1 MRMGHER
8 NCVAVLFFWNVVIY
22 IDLFY
27 HLVRWTDKD
36 EEEGGDSDDEKEDSD
51 SSGETDDGELE
62 EIFEL
67 F

>member
-1 MRMGHER
+1 MALE
-8 NCVAVLFFWNVVIY
+8 
-22 IDLFY
+22 
-27 HLVRWTDKD
+27 D
-36 EEEGGDSDDEKEDSD
+36 EEEWGDSDDEKEDSD

>member
-1 MRMGHER
+1 MALE
-8 NCVAVLFFWNVVIY
+8 
-22 IDLFY
+22 
-27 HLVRWTDKD
+27 D